1 MMLTNI
7 FGNYAKP
14 DDKITAALLHVIQKG
29 GNLVV
34 QKLFGDAF
42 NLPSDVRNVFEAIC
56 EPCPLMHVRSAVIP
70 PEIFR
75 MKQEI
80 EVFNRQITDFVKKQE
95 YERAAQLRYK
105 RNELEKEV
113 ELFFPGDKF
122 LNENRIC
129 DYHLYIEG
137 ILSCNAIDE
146 TQLAAN
152 KKLSNPSAGNHL
164 IYLTPDQ
171 TKPDILATENVAWMS
186 WTTVTACLQSL
197 IDDGSA
203 NSELKYYIEQFV
215 KLLGR

>member
-95 YERAAQLRYK
+95 YERAAQLRDK
-105 RNELEKEV
+105 RNELKKEV

-122 LNENRIC
+122 LNESRIC
-129 DYHLYIEG
+129 EYHLYIES

-171 TKPDILATENVAWMS
+171 TKPYILTTENVTWMS

>member
-1 MMLTNI
+1 MLLTNI

-14 DDKITAALLHVIQKG
+14 EDKSTTALLHVLQKG

-34 QKLFGDAF
+34 QKLFGAAF
-42 NLPSDVRNVFEAIC
+42 NLPADVHNVLELTY
-56 EPCPLMHVRSAVIP
+56 EHYPLIHIRSTVIP
-70 PEIFR
+70 PEIFS

-80 EVFNRQITDFVKKQE
+80 EDLNRQITDFVKKQE

-105 RNELEKEV
+105 RNEFQKEV
-113 ELFFPGDKF
+113 ELFFPGDKY

-129 DYHLYIEG
+129 DYHLYIES

-171 TKPDILATENVAWMS
+171 TKPYILTTENVAWMS
-186 WTTVTACLQSL
+186 WTTMTACLQSL

-203 NSELKYYIEQFV
+203 NSEQKYYIEQFV
-215 KLLGR
+215 DLLGR